1 MEKEV
6 LLGHLR
12 AFLMF
17 DFKFEYTNW
26 YPDEPNGHAGE
37 NCLAILGALSQYTFM
52 TWNDAPCNYDY
63 SFVCEKPLQEASIE
77 RLWIGLNDL
86 VTAFEP
92 KQAVLHS
99 S

>member
-1 MEKEV
+1 M
-6 LLGHLR
+6 
-12 AFLMF
+12 FLMF

-26 YPDEPNGHAGE
+26 YPDEPNGDTEE
-37 NCLAILGALSQYTFM
+37 NCLMIWGNGQSYFTYM
-52 TWNDAPCNYDY
+52 TWNDAPCDYIYDN
-63 SFVCEKPLQEASIE
+63 FVCEKPLKEGSIE

-99 S
+99 N